1 MVKYVTSKGNC
12 DRFVKLASWRKCC
25 SDSKRISLPFKTTN
39 AAFHDSRFQCAAIFI
54 DFCGARECVAKTIER
69 RSWQCDQ
76 MTRLFVQHLATYSIE
91 MAQIGSQSC
100 IQILP
105 NSKQT
110 HWKWPNTV
118 RISPKWP
125 NFCKS
130 GHTGSRWSDLTTHSG
145 FTVTLIGSICI
156 GRVIDELASLSLSLS
171 LSHSLSLSM
180 ADGKKNDFGCTERGH
195 WVD

>member
-1 MVKYVTSKGNC
+1 MIRDFSVRLFSLIVLVQENVWQKQLNDDCDSVT
-12 DRFVKLASWRKCC
+12 RWL
-25 SDSKRISLPFKTTN
+25 
-39 AAFHDSRFQCAAIFI
+39 
-54 DFCGARECVAKTIER
+54 E
-69 RSWQCDQ
+69 
-76 MTRLFVQHLATYSIE
+76 FVQHLATYSIE
-91 MAQIGSQSC
+91 IAQIGSQSC

-171 LSHSLSLSM
+171 HSQWQMGRKMIL
-180 ADGKKNDFGCTERGH
+180 DVQKGVIG
-195 WVD
+195 